1 VSESKGTG
9 PGSTGSET
17 VAVDAGPVPTEF
29 NVMKVLIDASRR
41 HHLRT
46 RHGRDHD
53 HGRSI
58 QREATRGA
66 PSLDGDPE
74 QVEGTMIIGIT
85 GKAGAGKDT
94 AADVLVER
102 FNFVKVALADPLKRI
117 CQEVFDFSDEQLWGP
132 SEKRNEPDQRYQR
145 PRGYIYPTTPVGA
158 LWFPIGGGRTL
169 ISEED
174 LEVVSTRKWCV
185 NKKESGKRTD
195 YVRETSTSLK
205 MHQFLLG
212 DAPEGQVID
221 HINGDGLDNRREN
234 LRFCTHSENHANEQ
248 KRAGGSS
255 VFKGVGFD
263 ASRQKWSAKL
273 MVDGETKNLGR
284 FDSEVAAAN
293 AYDKAALEAFG
304 SHARLNSAMFL
315 TPRHALQQLG
325 TEFGRGCYDNVWV
338 DYAMRVAKMLMT
350 GPYIYHRKHGLQRFD
365 VLTNAMREKFELGTG
380 RVMAAGGVV
389 IPDVRFK
396 NEADAIRQAG
406 GKIWRII
413 RPGAGLEG
421 DAGKHASEVEQ
432 DGIEADL
439 AIRNGLDIKTLI
451 QMVHDAYGQMTR
463 DTLPAPPGDD
473 IEAIF
478 RLEEDVDSELQLTP
492 SFTQADGSVVLPNQP
507 ACLDRLSTLLEQR
520 QKDVDAGK
528 IRPYDPIQQDVAPF
542 KRTR

>member
-1 VSESKGTG
+1 
-9 PGSTGSET
+9 
-17 VAVDAGPVPTEF
+17 
-29 NVMKVLIDASRR
+29 
-41 HHLRT
+41 
-46 RHGRDHD
+46 
-53 HGRSI
+53 
-58 QREATRGA
+58 
-66 PSLDGDPE
+66 
-74 QVEGTMIIGIT
+74 MIIGIT

-117 CQEVFDFSDEQLWGP
+117 CKDVFDFSDEQLWGP
-132 SEKRNEPDQRYQR
+132 SQMRNEEDKRY
-145 PRGYIYPTTPVGA
+145 PRENAGVRMARNIAADLATDDTPVPPA
-158 LWFPIGGGRTL
+158 
-169 ISEED
+169 
-174 LEVVSTRKWCV
+174 
-185 NKKESGKRTD
+185 
-195 YVRETSTSLK
+195 VREWSQK
-205 MHQFLLG
+205 
-212 DAPEGQVID
+212 DI
-221 HINGDGLDNRREN
+221 RE
-234 LRFCTHSENHANEQ
+234 
-248 KRAGGSS
+248 
-255 VFKGVGFD
+255 
-263 ASRQKWSAKL
+263 
-273 MVDGETKNLGR
+273 
-284 FDSEVAAAN
+284 
-293 AYDKAALEAFG
+293 Y
-304 SHARLNSAMFL
+304 L
-315 TPRHALQQLG
+315 TPRYALQQLG
-325 TEFGRGCYDNVWV
+325 TEWGRDCYDNIWV
-338 DYAMRVAKMLMT
+338 DYAMRTAKKLMT
-350 GPYIYHRKHGLQRFD
+350 GAYIYHQKYGLQEFD
-365 VLTNAMREKFELGTG
+365 IITPAIRKKFELGTG
-380 RVMAAGGVV
+380 MVMAAGGVV

-439 AIRNGLDIKTLI
+439 AIHNGLDIKTLI

-528 IRPYDPIQQDVAPF
+528 IRPYEQTQQDVAPF